1 MRDFCVGS
9 NYTHAFYNAYIFLSF
24 VLSSP
29 IIILSDDIISLIIYW
44 KPTGNVNVIMYI
56 YVYISQTLMT
66 FLILILFSFSL
77 FNHKLLYIYIY
88 SFEISNKHNYLLN
101 YSIIPNSKIKF
112 TSLFQEGRHFTTIIN
127 LF

>member
-24 VLSSP
+24 VLNSP

-77 FNHKLLYIYIY
+77 FSHKLLYIYI
-88 SFEISNKHNYLLN
+88 FVWNFKQTQLFAKLF
-101 YSIIPNSKIKF
+101 IIPNSKIKF